1 MSGLRTRE
9 HAGLVSSA
17 SVRRV
22 FVPEEFTVPRRLET
36 PLFVLEPLGPQ
47 HNDEDYAA
55 WSTSIEHIRGTPGWE
70 GDSWPR
76 PMSPEDNRR
85 DLERH
90 ARQFESREGFTYTVI
105 DRAKGEVVGCVY
117 IYPARDDVSDA
128 HVTSWVRATSANLD
142 AELWRAVS
150 EWLAASWPFERFE
163 YAARPSEPTERA

>member
-1 MSGLRTRE
+1 MMSNRDFP
-9 HAGLVSSA
+9 
-17 SVRRV
+17 RV

-47 HNDEDYAA
+47 HNHEDYAA

-70 GDSWPR
+70 GSSWPR

-85 DLERH
+85 DLEMH
-90 ARQFESREGFTYTVI
+90 ARHFESREGFTYTVI

-142 AELWRAVS
+142 AELWRAVGD
-150 EWLAASWPFERFE
+150 WLADSWPFERFE
-163 YAARPSEPTERA
+163 YAARS